1 MNKKLVMTGVLSAVV
16 IPGCVSYTRTEGEEP
31 TKKKFQSGETARF
44 FYEAIF
50 VQQKDI
56 HADNNQTI
64 SLSIGLRSPI
74 SWGKR
79 ITDQKRVNDAFR
91 SADLD
96 SNGSLTLKEAQRF
109 SESKKAKN

>member
-1 MNKKLVMTGVLSAVV
+1 MTGVLAAVV
-16 IPGCVSYTRTEGEEP
+16 FPSCVSYTRTVGEEP
-31 TKKKFQSGETARF
+31 TKKKFQSGETARV

-50 VQQKDI
+50 VLQEDI

-64 SLSIGLRSPI
+64 SLSIGLRSPF
-74 SWGKR
+74 SCYKR
-79 ITDQKRVNDAFR
+79 ETDQKRVNDAFR

-109 SESKKAKN
+109 SASKKAEN